1 MVWSEKL
8 KLNKQIV
15 KSLTDA
21 GLSVPREIQLKT
33 LTRIN
38 GGQDLITVAP
48 EGSGKTTTCVLSA
61 LNKFRQGFDDA
72 PRVLILVPDKDN
84 VLSMLDQF
92 NLLNKNRTIKVVGL
106 YPAAGMETQL
116 DALAE
121 GADIVVSTPDRARA
135 IYLKLALN
143 LNRIQLLVLDDA
155 DLMVKQGFQLP
166 ITELANSITKCQ
178 HLVFTEVMHAKL
190 GIMLQP
196 FIQNPATVEIDPD
209 TTEQLVTHEQV
220 LYHVPNFRTKLNL
233 LNLFLEDSD
242 LFKKVIVLVNNPLTI
257 DKICQ
262 TIRRTVKNDTMLFR
276 QSAEDAVTVQNISE
290 FLTTGYRILLAVN
303 DDVELSDVYPL
314 PFIVHFDLPED
325 KDLYIRRVINHEPD
339 IAHDKILISLAT
351 DLELNLV
358 KKIEQATG
366 VKIPEAELPEELK
379 IETARVIKA
388 SKLPPEETIKGGAF
402 HQKKPENAKTYNY
415 SSGLKAKMN
424 KKKKHG

>member
-1 MVWSEKL
+1 MHHLCKYQKL
-8 KLNKQIV
+8 AFCNAICQFCN
-15 KSLTDA
+15 
-21 GLSVPREIQLKT
+21 GQLKT
-33 LTRIN
+33 
-38 GGQDLITVAP
+38 
-48 EGSGKTTTCVLSA
+48 
-61 LNKFRQGFDDA
+61 
-72 PRVLILVPDKDN
+72 
-84 VLSMLDQF
+84 
-92 NLLNKNRTIKVVGL
+92 
-106 YPAAGMETQL
+106 
-116 DALAE
+116 
-121 GADIVVSTPDRARA
+121 
-135 IYLKLALN
+135 
-143 LNRIQLLVLDDA
+143 
-155 DLMVKQGFQLP
+155 
-166 ITELANSITKCQ
+166 
-178 HLVFTEVMHAKL
+178 
-190 GIMLQP
+190 
-196 FIQNPATVEIDPD
+196 
-209 TTEQLVTHEQV
+209 
-220 LYHVPNFRTKLNL
+220 L

-379 IETARVIKA
+379 IETARIIKA
-388 SKLPPEETIKGGAF
+388 SKFPPEEPIKGGAF